1 MKTLSLEVIQLM
13 IVFNLDAKKTYELIT
28 NTLKENININTI
40 REIFK
45 EIRRV
50 IVEYYFILYQ
60 SEILGERDA
69 HDYFSI
75 DESLFTHLKD
85 GTKIWI
91 IGIINNANKDYRIEV
106 SKTKDSESLK
116 KFLINYIEPGNT
128 IICDEWSR
136 YQFIDNL
143 NGYTRITHH
152 HKRRFRVGLTS
163 TSHIE
168 GLWSIIKS
176 KVNDNYHII
185 PSKLK
190 LKPENLM
197 DMK

>member
-1 MKTLSLEVIQLM
+1 ML
-13 IVFNLDAKKTYELIT
+13 
-28 NTLKENININTI
+28 
-40 REIFK
+40 
-45 EIRRV
+45 
-50 IVEYYFILYQ
+50 
-60 SEILGERDA
+60 
-69 HDYFSI
+69 
-75 DESLFTHLKD
+75 
-85 GTKIWI
+85 
-91 IGIINNANKDYRIEV
+91 
-106 SKTKDSESLK
+106 LK
-116 KFLINYIEPGNT
+116 KFLINYIEPENT
-128 IICDEWSR
+128 IICDGWSS
-136 YQFIDNL
+136 YQFIGKL